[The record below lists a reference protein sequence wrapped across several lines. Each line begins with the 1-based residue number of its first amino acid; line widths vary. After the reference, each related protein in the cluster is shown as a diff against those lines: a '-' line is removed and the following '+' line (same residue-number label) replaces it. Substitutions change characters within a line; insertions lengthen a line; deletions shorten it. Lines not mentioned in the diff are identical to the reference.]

1 MAATLPIE
9 VYEVLE
15 KNFGK
20 DDAKKVIKSLESVI
34 GEEVINKWHK
44 TKEELREA
52 ILKEVPTKAELENVK
67 IELLGEIAGLRNKTE
82 KDKAELLGRIDQ
94 DKAELLGRMDKDK
107 AELLGIIETTKAELI
122 GKFQVEITRLDRK
135 FTIMFVVLFFTII
148 FLNQNALEFLARI
161 LGLIK

>member
-1 MAATLPIE
+1 MVVTLPIE

-20 DDAKKVIKSLESVI
+20 DDAKKVIKSLESFF
-34 GEEVINKWHK
+34 GEEIINKWHK

-52 ILKEVPTKAELENVK
+52 ILKEAPTKADLENVK
-67 IELLGEIAGLRNKTE
+67 IKLLGEIEGLRSKTE
-82 KDKAELLGRIDQ
+82 
-94 DKAELLGRMDKDK
+94 KDK

-161 LGLIK
+161 FGLVK